1 MAVAAESGAFLT
13 NDQGELAVGLEANDS
28 VNHVNTRRLELA
40 SPSDVVLLIE
50 SGFDFNQSQN
60 LLAGLCGINQRINNW
75 RVTAG
80 AIESLLDGQNL
91 RISSSLLQKSLRAGC
106 ESFVWVVN
114 QNLALANGRKDVRRF
129 IWIRFQVTVGG
140 DLVWFKMKLWSLHE
154 RDGAETLEV

>member
-1 MAVAAESGAFLT
+1 MTVAAKIGTFLAD
-13 NDQGELAVGLEANDS
+13 NQRELAVSLEANDS
-28 VNHVNTRRLELA
+28 VNHVNARRLELA

-60 LLAGLCGINQRINNW
+60 LLASLGGINQCINNW

-80 AIESLLDGQNL
+80 SIESLLYSQNL

-114 QNLALANGRKDVRRF
+114 QNLALANGRKDVRGF
-129 IWIRFQVTVGG
+129 IWIRFQVTVGS
-140 DLVWFKMKLWSLHE
+140 DLVRVKVKFWSAHVG
-154 RDGAETLEV
+154 DCGQAFEV